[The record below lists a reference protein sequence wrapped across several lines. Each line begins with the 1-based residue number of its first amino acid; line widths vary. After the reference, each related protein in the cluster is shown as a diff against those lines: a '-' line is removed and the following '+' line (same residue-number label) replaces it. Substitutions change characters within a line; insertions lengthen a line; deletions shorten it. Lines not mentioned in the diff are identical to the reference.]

1 MPIIKSVPVRTT
13 VQKSLTYILN
23 PDKTEQ
29 LLYTASLN
37 CMTDAANAYLNM

>member
-29 LLYTASLN
+29 L
-37 CMTDAANAYLNM
+37 